1 MARSLHAVPQAE
13 SDLEARM
20 LALGR
25 AAAAEKAALATASR
39 QDKDKVLRAA
49 AVNLRAGTDALMRA
63 NAKDVSAA
71 KTKGHNAARLDRMAL
86 DAARIRAMA
95 DALEAI
101 AELEDPVGAT
111 IGAWARPNG
120 LQVQRV
126 RVPLGVIGIIY
137 ESRPNVTAEAAA
149 LCFKSGNAVILRPS
163 SEIQHSARHIL
174 DALTQALTAHGFAAA
189 AAQLVP
195 SAARAAVGHML
206 AGLGGQLDVL
216 VPRGGRS
223 LVARVQKEA
232 RVPVFGHLEGVCHT
246 YIHRD
251 ANRAMACAIVRNAK
265 LRRPGICG
273 ATESVLVDK
282 AIAATH
288 VPPIVEALAAED
300 CIIWGDAASRQL
312 DARVRVGTPAHW
324 AREYL
329 AKEVSLIQVD
339 GLDAAIAHIAKY
351 GSAHTD
357 AIVTDNKAAA
367 EKFLAQTD
375 SAIVMH
381 NCSTQFA
388 DGGELGMGAE
398 VGIATG
404 RFHARGPVGLEQL
417 TTMKYRIR
425 GSGQTRP

>member
-1 MARSLHAVPQAE
+1 MAQALQSVPPARA
-13 SDLEARM
+13 LEAQM

-25 AAAAEKAALATASR
+25 AAAAQTAALALAPR
-39 QDKDKVLRAA
+39 AAKDKMLREAA
-49 AVNLRAGTDALMRA
+49 RHLRDHREALLRA
-63 NAKDVSAA
+63 NAKDMAEA
-71 KTKGHNAARLDRMAL
+71 KQAKHNAARQDRMAL
-86 DAARIRAMA
+86 DAARI
-95 DALEAI
+95 DAI
-101 AELEDPVGAT
+101 AQSLETIAALDDP
-111 IGAWARPNG
+111 IGAVTGAWTRPNG
-120 LQVQRV
+120 LKVERV

-149 LCFKSGNAVILRPS
+149 LCFKAGNAVILRPS
-163 SEIQHSARHIL
+163 SEIRHSAQCIGE
-174 DALTQALTAHGFAAA
+174 ALAYALTAHGFAPAA
-189 AAQLVP
+189 IQLVP

-206 AGLGGQLDVL
+206 AGLGGHLDVI

-223 LVARVQKEA
+223 LVERVQAEA
-232 RVPVFGHLEGVCHT
+232 RVPVFAHLEGVCHT
-246 YIHRD
+246 YIHAQAD
-251 ANRAMACAIVRNAK
+251 KAMACAIVRNAK

-273 ATESVLVDK
+273 ATESILVD
-282 AIAATH
+282 AACAPAF
-288 VPPIVEALAAED
+288 VPAIVETLDAEG

-312 DARVRVGTPAHW
+312 DVRVRAGTPAHW
-324 AREYL
+324 RREYL

-339 GLDAAIAHIAKY
+339 GLDAAMAHIAKY

-357 AIVTDNKAAA
+357 AIITQDQAAA
-367 EKFLAQTD
+367 DRFLAQTD

-404 RFHARGPVGLEQL
+404 RFHARGPIGLEQL
-417 TTMKYRIR
+417 TAMKYRVR